1 MYNTNDAINILQK
14 ATDTNQIVGFS
25 HRGIDH
31 DCTVLRV
38 SWDDMQDVCTVKTLI
53 DSQYIT
59 VPVNKMEKV
68 RLK

>member
-14 ATDTNQIVGFS
+14 ATETNQIVGFS

-38 SWDDMQDVCTVKTLI
+38 SWDDMQDVCTVNLNRFSIYYCTC
-53 DSQYIT
+53 
-59 VPVNKMEKV
+59 E
-68 RLK
+68 